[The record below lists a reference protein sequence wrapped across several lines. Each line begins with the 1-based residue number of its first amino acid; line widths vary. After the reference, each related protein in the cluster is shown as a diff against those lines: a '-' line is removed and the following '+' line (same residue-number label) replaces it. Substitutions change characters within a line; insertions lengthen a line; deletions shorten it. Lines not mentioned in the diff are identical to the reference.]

1 MFKEIKKKKNEIS
14 KEETLDLLKNCKR
27 GVISFNGED
36 NYPYCIPINY
46 FYDRD
51 KNKIYFHGAKIGY
64 KVDLIKKCN
73 KVCFT
78 VIGNEKIIEET
89 WAPYISS
96 VVVFGRCH
104 LLENNDENIQILKT
118 FALKYYPN
126 EEMVDN
132 EIRIGSKGVQLFEIE
147 IEHLTGKQVHER

>member
-14 KEETLDLLKNCKR
+14 KEKTLDLLTKCKR

-46 FYDRD
+46 FFDRD
-51 KNKIYFHGAKIGY
+51 NNKIYFHGCKSGY

-73 KVCFT
+73 KICFT
-78 VIGNEKIIEET
+78 VIGNKKIIDET
-89 WAPYISS
+89 WAPYLSS
-96 VVVFGRCH
+96 AVVFGRCH
-104 LLENNDENIQILKT
+104 LLENNDDNIKLLKK

-126 EEMVDN
+126 EEMVDK
-132 EIRIGSKGVQLFEIE
+132 EIKLLGKVVQLFEIE
-147 IEHLTGKQVHER
+147 IEHISGKQIQEK